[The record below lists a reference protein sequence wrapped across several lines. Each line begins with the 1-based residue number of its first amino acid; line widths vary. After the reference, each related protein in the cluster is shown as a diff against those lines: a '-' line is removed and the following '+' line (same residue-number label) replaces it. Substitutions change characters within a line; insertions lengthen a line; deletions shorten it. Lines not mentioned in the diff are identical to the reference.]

1 MQIQNTVNTFLQSN
15 TDFQT
20 QCQKYIFFAQSF
32 IIAVHG
38 QYHFVT
44 CITYID
50 KKLKI

>member
-1 MQIQNTVNTFLQSN
+1 MQIQNTVNTFLQSIQIFKLSVKN
-15 TDFQT
+15 
-20 QCQKYIFFAQSF
+20 IFFAQSF

>member
-1 MQIQNTVNTFLQSN
+1 MQIQIKWTLFYKVIQ
-15 TDFQT
+15 
-20 QCQKYIFFAQSF
+20 IFKLSVKNILFAQSF